1 MNLIHFLIEAVYL
14 SCPAVALTRAVV
26 LAVTQN
32 RSHPLRQFRLTAI
45 AGTGAGVVICII
57 YASSLGARLVFT
69 QVLLTAYLA
78 TSLMLLLQLCD
89 RGLWKATQVLFR
101 LNRRT
106 GPEWWYTVRASLGL
120 LLRTA
125 IVFCIGLPYVLV
137 AVTTYRPK
145 VVSAQTPATLY
156 NWAFSRVSFPATDG
170 VPLVGWWI
178 PSSKGESRQTVLL
191 CPGSNA
197 DKASQLFLVKQLVPD
212 GYNVLVFDFRAHGES
227 GGQLCSFGD
236 LERNDVLGAMRWL
249 RKNHPRAS
257 RRVAGVGVS
266 TGAAALLAAA
276 ADPSPEGQNIDAIA
290 VYDTFDRLDNQ
301 VDSMVQTFVPA
312 PLGWFVKKFGL
323 QMADYQ
329 VGAKLTAFAP
339 STDIQSISVRPLLV
353 IHGIEDELIP
363 FDEGQAL
370 YDSASEPKLNLWIE
384 QCNHDKALHSK
395 RAADFVK
402 RCFDSARS
410 VVRTVI

>member
-1 MNLIHFLIEAVYL
+1 M
-14 SCPAVALTRAVV
+14 
-26 LAVTQN
+26 
-32 RSHPLRQFRLTAI
+32 
-45 AGTGAGVVICII
+45 
-57 YASSLGARLVFT
+57 
-69 QVLLTAYLA
+69 
-78 TSLMLLLQLCD
+78 
-89 RGLWKATQVLFR
+89 
-101 LNRRT
+101 
-106 GPEWWYTVRASLGL
+106 
-120 LLRTA
+120 
-125 IVFCIGLPYVLV
+125 
-137 AVTTYRPK
+137 
-145 VVSAQTPATLY
+145 
-156 NWAFSRVSFPATDG
+156 
-170 VPLVGWWI
+170 PLVGWWI